1 MKNYLTKAKNILAP
15 IFNTRASGAYMLLFA
30 IAIGVATFI
39 ENDYGTSSAQKVV
52 FKSWWFELL
61 LVLFSLSIMVNI
73 FKFNMIKQKK
83 WTLLLFHS
91 AIVIIVIGAGVTRYF
106 GFEGIM
112 HIRENDTSNSFLSA
126 NTFLKFQVVKN
137 NENFEFDEEVLFASL
152 GNNNWHNSYLI
163 GNDLIDVN
171 VKKFI
176 PNPIQK
182 LNESPNGKPTLK
194 IVVAGM
200 GGREEYILSKGD
212 TERFGNLLY
221 NFNDNEIPE
230 AINIIYKNDSL
241 FFKTNQPFTQMVMA
255 TQKKDTI
262 YPSENYKPLMLR
274 SLYSD
279 GTNNFV
285 LPEFSKSSE
294 VSIGSEDPK
303 VKNTSKN
310 ALLMEI
316 TVNGKAKETYVYENK
331 GSSGNPVE
339 LNFDNLNLIVSYG
352 AKEQTLPF
360 SIRLKKFIMDK
371 YPGTESASSYA
382 SEVQLLD
389 SNNTLI
395 KDFRIYMNNIL
406 THNGYRFFQSSF
418 DQDEKGTYLSVNN
431 DFWGTLISYAGYI
444 ILTIGMLL
452 TFFNKKTRF
461 HALAQKIKKLREDS
475 TSSLL
480 IIFFLFS
487 STLLFSQTPE
497 NAAYLQH
504 VVDVNH
510 ANKFSKLVV
519 QDFRGRMKPVHT
531 LSREILR
538 KLSKKETLD
547 GLNAD
552 QIILSMFINPNEWY
566 GVKIV
571 KLGKHDDIK
580 RKLGATSDF
589 VSYRD
594 FFTQGGDYKLSEET
608 RKANSLKP
616 MDRGVYEKE
625 LLKLDEKVNIL
636 SMLFSGSLLK
646 IIPTENDPNNTWV
659 STDTHNH
666 GNEGHQEN
674 EVAAKFFS
682 AYSTGLQ
689 KAIETNDYNFVDTAI
704 SELKAYQIKNGGDIM
719 PSNSK
724 INAEIFLNNF
734 NIFSRLAV
742 VYVLLGLAFLF
753 FLFLSVFRP
762 KLNLNKIYKILFILV
777 EIGFICHTIGLGLRW
792 YVSGRAPWS
801 NGYESM
807 IYIAW
812 TSTLAGIL
820 FTRKSFGGLAATMV
834 LAATILMVSTLSFL
848 DPEITPLVPVLK
860 SYWLTIHVSLEA
872 GSYGFLL
879 LGAIIGLM
887 NLTLMIFLN
896 ESNKNNI
903 KRIIQEMSYISEMTL
918 IGGLFMLS
926 IGTYL
931 GGVWANE
938 SWGRYWGWDAK
949 ETWALVSILV
959 YAFILHMR
967 LIPKL
972 NGLFS
977 YNLATIFGLGS
988 VIMTYYGVNYYLS
1001 GLHSYA
1007 TGDPIPIPNWVYIFV
1022 VCIIILS
1029 TVAYLKK
1036 RKFKNIS

>member
-1 MKNYLTKAKNILAP
+1 MKKYLTKAKNILTP
-15 IFNTRASGAYMLLFA
+15 IFNTRAAGAYMLLFA

-61 LVLFSLSIMVNI
+61 LTLFSISIVVNI
-73 FKFNMIKQKK
+73 IKFNMIKQKK

-91 AIVIIVIGAGVTRYF
+91 AIVIIVIGAGITRYF

-126 NTFLKFQVVKN
+126 NTFLKFQVNKN
-137 NENFEFDEEVLFASL
+137 NESFNFDEEVLFATL
-152 GNNNWHNSYLI
+152 GNNNWHNAYLI

-221 NFNDNEIPE
+221 NFNDQEIPE

-241 FFKTNQPFTQMVMA
+241 FFKTNQAFTQMVMA

-262 YPSENYKPLMLR
+262 YPSGNYQPLMLR

-285 LPEFSKSSE
+285 LPEFNKSSE

-316 TVNGKAKETYVYENK
+316 SVNGKAKETYVYENK
-331 GSSGNPVE
+331 GAPGNPVE
-339 LNFDNLNLIVSYG
+339 LNFENLNLLVSYG
-352 AKEQTLPF
+352 AKEQTLSF
-360 SIRLKKFIMDK
+360 SIRLKQFIMDK

-389 SNNTLI
+389 KNNKLI

-431 DFWGTLISYAGYI
+431 DFWGTFISYAGYI
-444 ILTIGMLL
+444 IITIGMLL

-461 HALAQKIKKLREDS
+461 YALAQKIKKLREDS
-475 TSSLL
+475 ASSLL
-480 IIFFLFS
+480 VVFFLFS
-487 STLLFSQTPE
+487 STFLFSQTQE
-497 NAAYLQH
+497 NTAYLQH

-538 KLSKKETLD
+538 KLSKKETLN
-547 GLNAD
+547 GLTAD
-552 QIILSMFINPNEWY
+552 QVILSMYVNPSEWY

-571 KLGKHDDIK
+571 KLGKHEDIK
-580 RKLGATSDF
+580 RKLGATGDF

-594 FFTQGGDYKLSEET
+594 FFMENGDYKLSEET

-625 LLKLDEKVNIL
+625 LLKIDEKVNIL

-646 IIPTENDPNNTWV
+646 IIPTANDPNNTWV
-659 STDTHNH
+659 STDMHNH
-666 GNEGHQEN
+666 SNESQMEN
-674 EVAAKFFS
+674 TVAAKFFE
-682 AYSTGLQ
+682 AYGSGLQ
-689 KAIETNDYNFVDTAI
+689 KAIETKNYTFVDTAI
-704 SELKAYQIKNGGDIM
+704 SELKDYQIKNGGDIM

-742 VYVLLGLAFLF
+742 VYILLGLAFLF

-762 KLNLNKIYKILFILV
+762 KINLNKIYKILFSLV
-777 EIGFICHTIGLGLRW
+777 LIGFACHTVGLGIRW

-812 TSTLAGIL
+812 TSTLAGVL

-1007 TGDPIPIPNWVYIFV
+1007 TGDPIPIPSWVYIFV

-1029 TVAYLKK
+1029 TFAYLKK
-1036 RKFKNIS
+1036 RKFKIIS

>member
-1 MKNYLTKAKNILAP
+1 MKKYLTKAKNILAP
-15 IFNTRASGAYMLLFA
+15 IFNTRAAGAYMLLFA

-39 ENDYGTSSAQKVV
+39 ENDFGTSSAQKIV

-61 LVLFSLSIMVNI
+61 LTLFSISIVVNI
-73 FKFNMIKQKK
+73 FQFNMVKQKK

-91 AIVIIVIGAGVTRYF
+91 AIVIIVIGAGITRYF

-112 HIRENDTSNSFLSA
+112 HIRENETSNSFLSA
-126 NTFLKFQVVKN
+126 NTFLKFKVLKN
-137 NENFEFDEEVLFASL
+137 NENFDFDEEVLFASL

-163 GNDLIDVN
+163 GDDLIDVT

-182 LNESPNGKPTLK
+182 LNVSSNGKPTLK

-200 GGREEYILSKGD
+200 DGREEYILSKGD
-212 TERFGNLLY
+212 TERFGNLVY
-221 NFNDNEIPE
+221 NFNENEIPG

-241 FFKTNQPFTQMVMA
+241 FFKTDKVFSQMVMA
-255 TQKKDTI
+255 TQTKDTI
-262 YPSENYKPLMLR
+262 YPSANYKPLMLR

-279 GTNNFV
+279 GMNNFV
-285 LPEFSKSSE
+285 LPEFNKSSE
-294 VSIGSEDPK
+294 VTIDSEDPK

-316 TVNGKAKETYVYENK
+316 TVNGKTKETYVYENK
-331 GSSGNPVE
+331 GSEGNPVE
-339 LNFDNLNLIVSYG
+339 LNFENLNLLVSYG

-360 SIRLKKFIMDK
+360 SIKLKQFIMDK

-389 SNNTLI
+389 NNNTLI

-431 DFWGTLISYAGYI
+431 DFWGTLISYIGYI
-444 ILTIGMLL
+444 VLTIGMLL

-461 HALAQKIKKLREDS
+461 HQLTQKIKKLRENTTS
-475 TSSLL
+475 TLFLL
-480 IIFFLFS
+480 FFLFS
-487 STLLFSQTPE
+487 STFLFAQTQG
-497 NAAYLQH
+497 NSVNLNH
-504 VVDVNH
+504 VVSLDH

-538 KLSKKETLD
+538 KLSKKESFN
-547 GLNAD
+547 GLSAD
-552 QIILSMFINPNEWY
+552 QVILSMYANPGDWTGE
-566 GVKIV
+566 KII
-571 KLGKHDDIK
+571 KLGKHEDIK
-580 RKLGATSDF
+580 RKLGVTSDF

-594 FFTQGGDYKLSEET
+594 FFSESGDYKL
-608 RKANSLKP
+608 RDVVAKANGLKP

-625 LLKLDEKVNIL
+625 LLKLDEKLNIL

-646 IIPTENDPNNTWV
+646 IVPTANDPNNTWV

-666 GNEGHQEN
+666 GNESHQEN
-674 EVAAKFFS
+674 TIAPKFFN
-682 AYSTGLQ
+682 AYSLGLQ
-689 KAIETNDYNFVDTAI
+689 KALETKDYSFVDTAVG
-704 SELKAYQIKNGGDIM
+704 ELKAYQIQAGGSIM
-719 PSNSK
+719 PSSSK

-734 NIFSRLAV
+734 NIFSRLAI
-742 VYVLLGLAFLF
+742 VYILLGLAFLF

-762 KLNLNKIYKILFILV
+762 KINLNKIYKILFLMV
-777 EIGFICHTIGLGLRW
+777 LIGFACHSIGLGIRW

-872 GSYGFLL
+872 GSYGFLM

-977 YNLATIFGLGS
+977 YNVATIFGLGS
-988 VIMTYYGVNYYLS
+988 VVMTYYGVNYYLS

-1007 TGDPIPIPNWVYIFV
+1007 TGDPVPIPNWVYIFV

-1029 TVAYLKK
+1029 TLAYLKK
-1036 RKFKNIS
+1036 RKFKIIS